1 MDKYTMNWKGRFL
14 EVTCDGK
21 SDEAFKEVD
30 CKVID
35 VTEREETIPEDIKKK
50 VEKFLEW
57 WMEE

>member
-14 EVTCDGK
+14 EVMCDGK
-21 SDEAFKEVD
+21 SVESFKEVD

-35 VTEREETIPEDIKKK
+35 VKEREETIPEDIKKK